1 MNLGRTAFGA
11 AMSAAL
17 TLGACESPAG
27 KVSVLQSA
35 TASITPG
42 ATYAWAPLTQR
53 EMSYGDPR
61 IDNDIIRQRIRTAI
75 NTNLGAKGYQLVDA
89 PASAQLLVSYYVG
102 LRNATDY
109 RVDSYGYY
117 GYGYGWGMYGPPTDV
132 RVINYTEGT
141 LVLDLKDRTSGQL
154 AWRVTSQKRI
164 DQGDGAQEKLD
175 AMIADMV
182 KSLPGRAPS
191 A

>member
-42 ATYAWAPLTQR
+42 ATYAWAPLTSRQ
-53 EMSYGDPR
+53 MSYGDPR

-75 NTNLGAKGYQLVDA
+75 DTSLNAKGYRLADD
-89 PASAQLLVSYYVG
+89 S
-102 LRNATDY
+102 
-109 RVDSYGYY
+109 DSYGGGYH
-117 GYGYGWGMYGPPTDV
+117 GYGYGWGMYGPPMDVDV
-132 RVINYTEGT
+132 RAINYTEGT
-141 LVLDLKDRTSGQL
+141 LVLDLKERSSGEL
-154 AWRVTSQKRI
+154 AWRATSQKRI
-164 DQGDGAQEKLD
+164 NENGGTQERIN
-175 AMIADMV
+175 AVIADLV
-182 KSLPGRAPS
+182 KSLPGVAP
-191 A
+191 AA